1 MGREA
6 GVGVFATD
14 AGIQHKLTVP
24 GMRSAGVYILQVE
37 MDNGETQQ
45 LRIIKN

>member
-1 MGREA
+1 M
-6 GVGVFATD
+6 GVFATD

-24 GMRSAGVYILQVE
+24 GMRSAGMYVLQVE